1 MEIKDFKKISDLLWE
16 IPSDYREGMKSAAR
30 IFATEQMLEQALKD
44 RSVNQLVNV
53 TFLPGLQGMPVVMP
67 DIHEGYGFP
76 IGAVAATDL
85 NDGVISPGGIGYD
98 INCGVRLLKSGMFFD
113 DIKKRLE
120 SIASEIY
127 SMVPSGV
134 GKKGNIKLNDTEL
147 NKVLNLGCKY
157 AETKG
162 WTHSNDLDF
171 IESNGSIPQADSDA
185 VSKLAK
191 DRGRSQLGTM
201 GAGNHFVEVDYI
213 SKILDEEAARA
224 FGLSQ
229 NQIVIQIHTGSRGLG
244 HQVATDH
251 LKQMVFSMKKY
262 NINLPDR
269 ELAAAPINSEE
280 GKEYFAAMCAS
291 ANYAW
296 TNRQLITWQ
305 IREAWKNVFGKE
317 AGKLDIL
324 YDVAHNI
331 AKIEEH
337 TINGEKKKVLVHR
350 KGATRAFPAGNKELP
365 EVYRNTGQPVL
376 IPGSMGTSSYVL
388 VGLSSAMQLSF
399 ASTCHGAGRMLS
411 RTAALKRVRGDEL
424 KKELNRRGIVVNTA
438 SIRGL
443 AEEAPV
449 AYKDVNSVV
458 NVVERAGI
466 AKIVAQL
473 KPLAVVKG

>member
-1 MEIKDFKKISDLLWE
+1 
-16 IPSDYREGMKSAAR
+16 
-30 IFATEQMLEQALKD
+30 
-44 RSVNQLVNV
+44 
-53 TFLPGLQGMPVVMP
+53 
-67 DIHEGYGFP
+67 
-76 IGAVAATDL
+76 
-85 NDGVISPGGIGYD
+85 
-98 INCGVRLLKSGMFFD
+98 
-113 DIKKRLE
+113 
-120 SIASEIY
+120 
-127 SMVPSGV
+127 
-134 GKKGNIKLNDTEL
+134 
-147 NKVLNLGCKY
+147 
-157 AETKG
+157 
-162 WTHSNDLDF
+162 
-171 IESNGSIPQADSDA
+171 
-185 VSKLAK
+185 
-191 DRGRSQLGTM
+191 M

-229 NQIVIQIHTGSRGLG
+229 NQIVIQIHTGSCGLG

-449 AYKDVNSVV
+449 AYKDVNSEE
-458 NVVERAGI
+458 NVVERAGL